1 MTILNQLASQMDRAD
16 EQPNIELAHR
26 LIDDNQISGVYEIIE
41 NLANKNKKI
50 QHDCIKVAYEIGVLK
65 PELISP
71 HILIFIGLLKSRDN
85 RMVWGALTALS
96 TFAEISSS
104 AMMDHLE
111 TLLFTI
117 KQGSVITVDKGIL
130 TLAKLASVDHS
141 YNERIFP
148 FLLQH
153 LATCRSKEVPQHAES
168 TLIAV
173 TDDNKLSYVNVL
185 TQREPFLTL
194 AQLKR
199 IKKIYKTLSN
209 NE

>member
-1 MTILNQLASQMDRAD
+1 MTILNQLASQMDRED
-16 EQPNIELAHR
+16 EQPNIELAHQ
-26 LIDDNQISGVYEIIE
+26 LVHDNQISDVYEVIE

-50 QHDCIKVAYEIGVLK
+50 QHDCIKVAYEIGALK

-71 HILIFIGLLKSRDN
+71 HVSILIGLLKSRDN
-85 RMVWGALTALS
+85 RMVWGAFTALS
-96 TFAEISSS
+96 TIAEISSS
-104 AMMDHLE
+104 ALMEHLE
-111 TLLFTI
+111 TLLSTI

-130 TLAKLASVDHS
+130 TLAKLASVDRS

-153 LATCRSKEVPQHAES
+153 LETCRSKEVPHHAES

-173 TDDNKLSYVNVL
+173 TDNNKLIYVNVL
-185 TQREPFLTL
+185 KLREPYLTD

-199 IKKIYKTLSN
+199 IKKIYKSLSH
-209 NE
+209 